1 CAAGVTYYYGDDY
14 YTTFD
19 YW

>member
-1 CAAGVTYYYGDDY
+1 CTAGVTYYYGDDY
-14 YTTFD
+14 YMTFD